1 MEYYFIAIVLM
12 CILNRSERTVLHLN
26 WMQTNDFH
34 LIELL
39 EIELFDYLTVSK
51 QITDVLLNS

>member
-1 MEYYFIAIVLM
+1 MGARDRVLFTSRIEM
-12 CILNRSERTVLHLN
+12 FDIKSV
-26 WMQTNDFH
+26 QTNDQC

-51 QITDVLLNS
+51 EMTDV